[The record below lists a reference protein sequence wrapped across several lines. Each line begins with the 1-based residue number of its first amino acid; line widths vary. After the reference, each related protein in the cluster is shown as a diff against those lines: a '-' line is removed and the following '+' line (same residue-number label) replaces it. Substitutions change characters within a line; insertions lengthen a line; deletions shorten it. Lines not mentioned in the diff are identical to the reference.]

1 MMASQWPAGVCS
13 KGQPCIPVIP
23 NDFTIHGYWPSNW
36 NPNTPFV
43 QVRYPMNMNDLA
55 IALTTFPSLID
66 DMASEWPQLFLD
78 PSRSNMG
85 FWLMEYNAHGIY
97 FSGTPHLYF
106 NRALGVYEDY
116 NPMFYLRNA
125 GFVPDNINT
134 YNTALF
140 QQVLPNNPALVCFRN
155 PTANNYILI
164 EIRSCYAIAG
174 MNINC
179 QRSLQ
184 DQLRTCGGPNGLIL
198 FLNP

>member
-1 MMASQWPAGVCS
+1 MVNFKKIQLLFIIITQLLLQLVCCFKYLDYFMMASQWPAGVCS

-97 FSGTPHLYF
+97 FTGTPHLYF
-106 NRALGVYEDY
+106 NRALGVY
-116 NPMFYLRNA
+116 
-125 GFVPDNINT
+125 
-134 YNTALF
+134 
-140 QQVLPNNPALVCFRN
+140 
-155 PTANNYILI
+155 
-164 EIRSCYAIAG
+164 
-174 MNINC
+174 
-179 QRSLQ
+179 
-184 DQLRTCGGPNGLIL
+184 
-198 FLNP
+198 